1 MSKFQTS
8 YNAYITPA
16 ENIPHEETQLAS
28 RADFRVEHAHC
39 WKWVVIY
46 VHKGNKA

>member
-8 YNAYITPA
+8 YNANVTPA

-28 RADFRVEHAHC
+28 RADFKVEDARC
-39 WKWVVIY
+39 QKWVVIY
-46 VHKGNKA
+46 VHKGTKA